1 MPCAPALTRG
11 GGAPSESLANL
22 CQALVGGGQTGDT
35 VWSEAPR
42 SFRSGRG
49 RKQEHQPRDWS
60 GRTLKGGAESW
71 VPRGPPR
78 TTGRTTGRASDGVP
92 RWTRT
97 SKGGISGRAA
107 GSQGDRG
114 RGVELRRWAET
125 TSLSPQLT
133 ASTQPQPSLPFSR
146 KPSLTPRLE
155 QAACT
160 PLLTPGDS

>member
-1 MPCAPALTRG
+1 M
-11 GGAPSESLANL
+11 
-22 CQALVGGGQTGDT
+22 
-35 VWSEAPR
+35 
-42 SFRSGRG
+42 
-49 RKQEHQPRDWS
+49 
-60 GRTLKGGAESW
+60 
-71 VPRGPPR
+71 PRGPPR
-78 TTGRTTGRASDGVP
+78 TTGRTTGRASDGVT

-114 RGVELRRWAET
+114 RGVGLGRWAET

-133 ASTQPQPSLPFSR
+133 ASTQPQPSLPSSS

-160 PLLTPGDS
+160 PPLTPGDS